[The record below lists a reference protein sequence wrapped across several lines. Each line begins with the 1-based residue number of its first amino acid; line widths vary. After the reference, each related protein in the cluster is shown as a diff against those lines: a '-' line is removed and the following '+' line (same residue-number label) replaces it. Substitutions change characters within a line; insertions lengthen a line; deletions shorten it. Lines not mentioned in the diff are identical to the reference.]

1 MTPAEQD
8 NASSQRGLDRRIDGV
23 GIGSYRLATTQAK
36 LGARDAALANHTRAV
51 TMSRDLQ
58 RENPAN
64 VELSVALGLALAGRA
79 DAYVGF
85 AQSAAGGAR
94 AADLAAAERDYAES
108 VTIYTALRHAGSIE
122 GSDLETLETNSKA
135 LERVRKELS
144 R

>member
-1 MTPAEQD
+1 
-8 NASSQRGLDRRIDGV
+8 
-23 GIGSYRLATTQAK
+23 
-36 LGARDAALANHTRAV
+36 
-51 TMSRDLQ
+51 MSRELQ

-85 AQSAAGGAR
+85 AQSATGDRRG
-94 AADLAAAERDYAES
+94 ADLAAAERDYAES
-108 VTIYTALRHAGSIE
+108 VEIYAALRRAGSIE
-122 GSDLETLETNSKA
+122 GSDLETLDTNSRA